1 MSEQHNRQVEI
12 GFGHGS
18 ALRLRLDEPGYDELR
33 RLLSDGG
40 GSRWHELDAADATVT
55 LDLSQVVYLRLDTE
69 PGRVGF

>member
-1 MSEQHNRQVEI
+1 MAEARQVEI

-18 ALRLRLDEPGYDELR
+18 ELRLRLQEDAYDELR
-33 RLLSDGG
+33 RLLAEGNG
-40 GSRWHELDAADATVT
+40 PRWHELVAQDATIT